1 MKNNFYN
8 FYINKYE
15 LEQLDYEIS
24 NKKILFLIYDDQYY
38 YYLKNNKFLQTNED
52 IEILETIYNFN
63 KSYKLEIINFYPVCL
78 CRETLIIA
86 FRTNN
91 VSNSNLEIVKY
102 NVVDKKYQKLI
113 MYHKLNYAT
122 LFVSSSIKKEIT
134 MSQKYIRRY
143 KFHEKFIKKYL
154 LTENKRKKKE
164 FKDLLNNLIPNKES
178 IIDVSCGD
186 NSDVFKIAKTKKY
199 KTIVGNDI
207 CLNYLKTQNQNYV
220 IYTNDDVESNNI
232 KKNTYDVSYC
242 KNTLHHMNNLTNIN
256 NVLRFL
262 DKISNEIIIIE
273 ISDPKQYKGLPRFL
287 NKFLYTKFLRDVG
300 NSYLNEEQFK
310 RIIDNNFQNHKINYQ
325 SFTNILGTYMIARI
339 SKKGTKNEN

>member
-1 MKNNFYN
+1 MK
-8 FYINKYE
+8 
-15 LEQLDYEIS
+15 
-24 NKKILFLIYDDQYY
+24 FLIYDDQYY
-38 YYLKNNKFLQTNED
+38 YYLKNNEFLQINED

-63 KSYKLEIINFYPVCL
+63 KSYKLEIINFYPICL
-78 CRETLIIA
+78 CRETLVIA
-86 FRTNN
+86 LRTNN
-91 VSNSNLEIVKY
+91 VSNSNLEIVNY
-102 NVVDKKYQKLI
+102 NDVDKKYQKLI
-113 MYHKLNYAT
+113 TYHKLNYAT
-122 LFVSSSIKKEIT
+122 LFVSSSIQKEIT

-154 LTENKRKKKE
+154 LTANKRKKKE
-164 FKDLLNNLIPNKES
+164 FKDLLNNLIPDKKS

-186 NSDVFKIAKTKKY
+186 NSDIFEIAKIKKY
-199 KTIVGNDI
+199 ETIVGNDI
-207 CLNYLKTQNQNYV
+207 CLNYLKTQIQNYV
-220 IYTNDDVESNNI
+220 IYTNDDVETNKI

-256 NVLRFL
+256 KVLKFL
-262 DKISNEIIIIE
+262 DKISNEIILIE
-273 ISDPKQYKGLPRFL
+273 ILDPKQCKGLPRFL

-310 RIIDNNFQNHKINYQ
+310 RIVDNNFQNHKINYQ